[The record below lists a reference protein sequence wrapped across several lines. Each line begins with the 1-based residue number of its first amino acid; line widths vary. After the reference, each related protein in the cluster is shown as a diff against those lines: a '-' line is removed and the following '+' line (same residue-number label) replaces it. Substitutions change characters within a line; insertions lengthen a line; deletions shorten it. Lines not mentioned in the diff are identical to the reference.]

1 VGGLPLTNHPCEPQ
15 RRYGA
20 RVALGTPRQLRAG
33 CGGHIG
39 ERRPLLPLLLLRRRR
54 RWLLLPLLPLLQL
67 LPLLLQR
74 RRWLLLRRWLHAVLR
89 STVLLRV

>member
-1 VGGLPLTNHPCEPQ
+1 MGGLPLTNHPCEPQ

-54 RWLLLPLLPLLQL
+54 RWLLLPLL
-67 LPLLLQR
+67 LQR